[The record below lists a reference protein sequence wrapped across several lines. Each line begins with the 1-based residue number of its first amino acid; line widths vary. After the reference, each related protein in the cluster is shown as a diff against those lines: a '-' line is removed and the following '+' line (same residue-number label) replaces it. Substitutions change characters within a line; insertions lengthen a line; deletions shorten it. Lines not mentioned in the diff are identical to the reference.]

1 MTRWALWIH
10 GVRPVPELVAIARA
24 AEERGAAALL
34 LADEGIE
41 RDIYVTLAA
50 VATATRRIAL
60 VPAITNPHS
69 RHPVTTAVALAT
81 LAELAPGRVVAGLG
95 VGGNMVF
102 GPLGLRPARPFTALT
117 ETVDVV
123 DRLLAGEVVDHEGEF
138 TAAHAAIPWSPER
151 LPVAIA
157 GRGPRV
163 RRLAAD
169 RADWVIL
176 AGQPV
181 DAVPELIEGIRAR
194 GRRPTIVW
202 NPSAAWTDEHVEE
215 LRGHFAYITVDLP
228 PEERAALEITDAH
241 VEELRAAVH
250 FEGPAAAAVLVP
262 DRVTSRYAIAGSQ
275 EEVAATIARTV
286 EFARPELVAFHAHEY
301 TVAYVNEVADVA
313 ARARLL

>member
-10 GVRPVPELVAIARA
+10 GVRPVGELVAIAQA
-24 AEERGAAALL
+24 AERQGAAALL

-50 VATATRRIAL
+50 IALATRRIAL

-95 VGGNMVF
+95 VGGNLVF
-102 GPLGLRPARPFTALT
+102 GPLGLRPRRPFTALA
-117 ETVDVV
+117 ETVEVV
-123 DRLLAGEVVDHEGEF
+123 DRLLAGEAVDHEGEF
-138 TAAHAAIPWSPER
+138 TARAAIPWSPER
-151 LPVAIA
+151 LPIGIA

-163 RRLAAD
+163 RRLAAE

-181 DAVPELIEGIRAR
+181 DAVADLIAGIREH
-194 GRRPTIVW
+194 GRDPTVVW
-202 NPSAAWTDEHVEE
+202 NPSAAWREEHVEE

-228 PEERAALEITDAH
+228 ADERAALAVTDDRVAA
-241 VEELRAAVH
+241 LREAVH
-250 FEGPAAAAVLVP
+250 RRGPAAAAVLVP
-262 DRVTSRYAIAGSQ
+262 DAVTERYAITGDTDEVADAIAATVAQARPDIVAFQAHEYSAAYV
-275 EEVAATIARTV
+275 EEVA
-286 EFARPELVAFHAHEY
+286 E
-301 TVAYVNEVADVA
+301 VA
-313 ARARLL
+313 ARAGLAR